1 MNVRLF
7 LKNNMSWCTAY
18 NCSNSSK
25 NNSDKTFFILSKRE
39 YTRKAW
45 IAAINRKEGT
55 LRTTLHKALFQ
66 HYYATLSS

>member
-25 NNSDKTFFILSKRE
+25 NNSDKTFFSLSKRE
-39 YTRKAW
+39 CPRKTW

-55 LRTTLHKALFQ
+55 LRTTLHKALF
-66 HYYATLSS
+66 